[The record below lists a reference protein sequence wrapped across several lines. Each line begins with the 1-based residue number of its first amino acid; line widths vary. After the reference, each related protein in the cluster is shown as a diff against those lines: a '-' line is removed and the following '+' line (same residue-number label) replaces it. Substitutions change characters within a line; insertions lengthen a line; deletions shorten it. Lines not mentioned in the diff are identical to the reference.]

1 MQLLSKP
8 AIATV
13 GGIGLLAAGVGLGA
27 SESIP
32 IGDIRSLHIAMASIF
47 VALAPAIVYI
57 HAKRFYRKGAT
68 DWVAWT
74 HFVLLALLLFV
85 AGKMYRRW
93 APSRTHNNLKRSTSG
108 EPVIATYRGE
118 KYNVTDFVPHHPG
131 GVSNIL
137 KAADQDLEQVW
148 AENGVGWHAK
158 NKRVANVLQTR
169 KI

>member
-32 IGDIRSLHIAMASIF
+32 IGDIRSLHIAMALIF

-68 DWVAWT
+68 DWVAKSSASKGRAHGT
-74 HFVLLALLLFV
+74 T
-85 AGKMYRRW
+85 M
-93 APSRTHNNLKRSTSG
+93 PTSTNS
-108 EPVIATYRGE
+108 PASACM
-118 KYNVTDFVPHHPG
+118 N
-131 GVSNIL
+131 
-137 KAADQDLEQVW
+137 A
-148 AENGVGWHAK
+148 
-158 NKRVANVLQTR
+158 
-169 KI
+169 